1 MYIKKEGFT
10 SKKEGF
16 IQLWKKEGNVH
27 KKRRFYSVLEKKEGW
42 KKKEGKKKEMYPPHE
57 IA

>member
-1 MYIKKEGFT
+1 MYIKKEGNVHKKEGFT

-27 KKRRFYSVLEKKEGW
+27 KKIRFCWFLQKKEGW
-42 KKKEGKKKEMYPPHE
+42 KKKEG
-57 IA
+57 